1 MSSPV
6 TTAAMTAHPSETA
19 LESAS
24 GTDVPGDP
32 VRGELSL
39 GVDVGGTNTD
49 AVVLDSSDAV
59 IAYTKAPTTEDVTGG
74 IRAAIS
80 TVLEALGER
89 RQDVTRVMMGTTHAT
104 NAIVNRRDLGRV
116 AVIRLGAPA
125 ATGYPP
131 LTDWPED
138 LRKNVLAGSVVL
150 PGGHMVDGMPIAAL
164 EPQQVREFL
173 DGVAGSVDAVAVCGI
188 FSPSF
193 PGQEAQVQGIIHDHL
208 GLEVPVSL
216 SQDIGAI
223 GLLERENATVLNA
236 ALYGVARSVTD
247 ALLTVVDEEGLADA
261 AVYFAQ
267 NDGTLMALDFAARY
281 PVLTI
286 GSGPAN
292 SIRGAAFLS
301 GVENAIVVD
310 VGGTTSDLGVVVN
323 GFPRESTLPREIG
336 GVRTNFRMPDI
347 LSIGVGG
354 GTRVDTQS
362 GQLGRDSVGHR
373 LHREALTFGGSTA
386 TLTDAAVHAGRAGEI
401 LGGREVNPGADA
413 GTALKQ
419 ALEQAYEQLEE
430 SVERLSHGRL
440 DMPLIVV
447 GGGGFLV
454 PDDLPGAG
462 TVLRP
467 DYGNVANA
475 VGAAMSL
482 VGGRAQEISSYEE
495 RDEAVVRASR
505 AAMDRAIEAG
515 ADPLHV
521 EVIDILET
529 PISYSAQQTVRI
541 SAKAAGPLARLGI
554 SQHTSR
560 QHSMR

>member
-1 MSSPV
+1 V
-6 TTAAMTAHPSETA
+6 TTPPPPS
-19 LESAS
+19 
-24 GTDVPGDP
+24 GD
-32 VRGELSL
+32 LSL

-49 AVVLDSSDAV
+49 AVVLDPSNAV
-59 IAYTKAPTTEDVTGG
+59 IARTKQPTTEDVTGG
-74 IRAAIS
+74 IRAAIAV
-80 TVLEALGER
+80 VLESLGER
-89 RQDVTRVMMGTTHAT
+89 RRDVTRVMMGTTHAT
-104 NAIVNRRDLGRV
+104 NAIVGRRNLGRV

-125 ATGYPP
+125 ATGFPP
-131 LTDWPED
+131 LTGWPRD
-138 LRKNVLAGSVVL
+138 LRDSVLAGSAVL
-150 PGGHMVDGMPIAAL
+150 PGGHMVDGMPISPLDPRA
-164 EPQQVREFL
+164 VRDFL
-173 DGVAGSVDAVAVCGI
+173 DGLQGPVDAVAVCGI

-193 PGQEAQVQGIIHDHL
+193 PEQEARVAEIVRDRL
-208 GLEVPVSL
+208 GRDVPVSL

-236 ALYGVARSVTD
+236 ALYGIARGVTD
-247 ALLTVVDEEGLADA
+247 ALLTVVEEEGLTDA

-301 GVENAIVVD
+301 GAENAIVVD
-310 VGGTTSDLGVVVN
+310 VGGTTSDLGVVVS

-354 GTRVDTQS
+354 GTRVDPAT
-362 GQLGRDSVGHR
+362 GRLGPDSVGHR
-373 LHREALTFGGSTA
+373 LHSAALTFGGGTA
-386 TLTDAAVHAGRAGEI
+386 TLTDAAVHAGRADGAPSDWSVTVARDV
-401 LGGREVNPGADA
+401 GR
-413 GTALKQ
+413 
-419 ALEQAYEQLEE
+419 ALEAALDRAHEWLQD
-430 SVERLSHGRL
+430 SVERLSHGKL
-440 DMPLIVV
+440 DTPLVVV

-467 DYGNVANA
+467 EHGDVANA

-482 VGGRAQEISSYEE
+482 VGGRAQEIGTYDE
-495 RDEAVVRASR
+495 RDETVARASR
-505 AAMDRAIEAG
+505 AAVERAIEAG
-515 ADPLHV
+515 ADPLKV

-529 PISYSAQQTVRI
+529 PVSYSTQQTIRV
-541 SAKAAGPLARLGI
+541 SAKAAGPLARLG
-554 SQHTSR
+554 SGHPTPA
-560 QHSMR
+560 MTP